1 MNQHDELDILRQQ
14 EEDEEADWEEYQI
27 QMQIEEF
34 LNPSDWVEYQLAL
47 QENPEPP
54 ECYDDDS
61 MRELNMSEAMGHYT
75 IGKVG
80 KDE

>member
-1 MNQHDELDILRQQ
+1 MNQHDELDILCQQ

-54 ECYDDDS
+54 ECYARFRQSVDTQIAVIPYPAWDCGDC
-61 MRELNMSEAMGHYT
+61 G
-75 IGKVG
+75 
-80 KDE
+80 